1 MLPITFEYSTP
12 SKPHVS
18 CHNSAMNWVECGIRI
33 TCNSI
38 FRTRLV
44 FQNCQ
49 VGFGLLCHLEN
60 RIQSFIF
67 CGLHHI
73 TQAKAMSTSFF
84 LCLFLSVSNF
94 TFFIL
99 TRNFISNYKTISR
112 DLYPEDGL
120 SCVSGNPVSILVN
133 KLRSFFSNHNVC
145 DTNVGP
151 FGNYSDSED
160 QTVSGMNLQAE
171 HLNIDGDKFVKSQK
185 SLADAN
191 ISLSSRVLQ
200 KLQANCHSF
209 LISGTEHDFFFSP
222 SSRTHPIRH
231 KIVACRTFSEPT
243 TTALNVKA
251 DLDGVLHAFAREICS
266 SLDDLR
272 RESSCQTLS
281 QKDLSDTAS
290 VGFEAVQLKCGRQTK
305 FQNAR
310 NAASAGTG
318 CECKNLVG
326 QKKCIF
332 CRLESHYLGHNIPP
346 QVSTSDLFQGSTQTK
361 LYHKEK
367 PLLTWGL
374 LDSDKSP
381 HVCCGWLMEIDID
394 NLVMALYRISD
405 IRLLWS
411 RDQRFK
417 EPFSGLEVRLLHV
430 NFTTH

>member
-18 CHNSAMNWVECGIRI
+18 CHNSALNWVECGIRI

-73 TQAKAMSTSFF
+73 TQAKAMSTAFF

-185 SLADAN
+185 SLAGFFRN
-191 ISLSSRVLQ
+191 FKQIVIPFSLVVL
-200 KLQANCHSF
+200 NTTSSF
-209 LISGTEHDFFFSP
+209 L
-222 SSRTHPIRH
+222 HPPIL
-231 KIVACRTFSEPT
+231 IP
-243 TTALNVKA
+243 
-251 DLDGVLHAFAREICS
+251 LDIKLWHIG
-266 SLDDLR
+266 
-272 RESSCQTLS
+272 LS
-281 QKDLSDTAS
+281 QNQQQ
-290 VGFEAVQLKCGRQTK
+290 QL
-305 FQNAR
+305 
-310 NAASAGTG
+310 
-318 CECKNLVG
+318 
-326 QKKCIF
+326 
-332 CRLESHYLGHNIPP
+332 
-346 QVSTSDLFQGSTQTK
+346 
-361 LYHKEK
+361 
-367 PLLTWGL
+367 
-374 LDSDKSP
+374 
-381 HVCCGWLMEIDID
+381 
-394 NLVMALYRISD
+394 
-405 IRLLWS
+405 
-411 RDQRFK
+411 
-417 EPFSGLEVRLLHV
+417 
-430 NFTTH
+430 

>member
-1 MLPITFEYSTP
+1 MELLVIPFSRLDYSV
-12 SKPHVS
+12 K
-18 CHNSAMNWVECGIRI
+18 
-33 TCNSI
+33 
-38 FRTRLV
+38 
-44 FQNCQ
+44 NCQ
-49 VGFGLLCHLEN
+49 VGSGLRCHLEN
-60 RIQSFIF
+60 RINIYSVGSIT
-67 CGLHHI
+67 LHR
-73 TQAKAMSTSFF
+73 QGQCPQLSSYV
-84 LCLFLSVSNF
+84 FLSVSNF

-145 DTNVGP
+145 DTDVGP

-160 QTVSGMNLQAE
+160 LTVSGMNLQTE
-171 HLNIDGDKFVKSQK
+171 HLN
-185 SLADAN
+185 N
-191 ISLSSRVLQ
+191 MSLSSRVLQ
-200 KLQANCHSF
+200 KLQANSHSF

-222 SSRTHPIRH
+222 SSHIHPIRH
-231 KIVACRTFSEPT
+231 KIVACRTFPEPT

-272 RESSCQTLS
+272 RESSCETLS
-281 QKDLSDTAS
+281 QKDLSDTTS

-318 CECKNLVG
+318 CECKNLAG

-346 QVSTSDLFQGSTQTK
+346 QVSISDLFQASTQTK
-361 LYHKEK
+361 LYHKERM
-367 PLLTWGL
+367 LLTWGL
-374 LDSDKSP
+374 LDSDKFP

-394 NLVMALYRISD
+394 NLVMALYWISD

-417 EPFSGLEVRLLHV
+417 EQFSGLEVRLLHV
-430 NFTTH
+430 NFTTPLIHHLFDTIQ